1 MTSNFPFEI
10 LRVGPPPASTFTIT
24 EIAHRAKLDQNES
37 PVDVPQAVK
46 EQILDR
52 VARQAWCRY
61 PQPKQ
66 YAEIKRAFGEVVGQP
81 AERLILTVG
90 ADQIIGLAFGAA
102 GGAGRRARIFE
113 PTYPMFAD
121 FARITG
127 TQADRVVL
135 GADFDVAAHGLGDP
149 VELLCLVSPNNPTG
163 TGPDRA
169 LVQEALGRDCLVL
182 VDEAYADYAGESVVD
197 LVDQHANLLVA
208 RSLSKATLAG
218 VRLGYG
224 VGHPE
229 LIRVLERMIFAP
241 YHLNSLQLA
250 VAEAFGTIQP
260 HLEAMVRDVVS
271 ERERVAASL
280 VQLGLRVWPSRAN
293 FLLFE
298 VDDVR
303 HVNGRLLDRGICV
316 RDVSAMAGLGEHL
329 RVTMGTRQE
338 NDLFLEAMKDACAGP
353 P

>member
-1 MTSNFPFEI
+1 MTSDFPYEL
-10 LRVGPPPASTFTIT
+10 LRVGPPAASTFTIS
-24 EIAHRAKLDQNES
+24 EIEHRAKLDQNES
-37 PVDVPQAVK
+37 PVDVPRSVK
-46 EQILDR
+46 DQILAT
-52 VARQAWCRY
+52 VAEQAWSRY

-90 ADQIIGLAFGAA
+90 ADQMIGLAFWAA

-135 GADFDVAAHGLGDP
+135 GPDFDVAGHGLGDE

-163 TGPDRA
+163 CGPDRA
-169 LVQEALGRDCLVL
+169 LVEKGLRRDCLVL

-197 LVDQHANLLVA
+197 LVDQHPNLLVA

-224 VGHPE
+224 IGHPG

-241 YHLNSLQLA
+241 YHLNNLQLA
-250 VAEAFGTIQP
+250 VAAAFGTVQP
-260 HLEAMVRDVVS
+260 HLAAMVQGVVA
-271 ERERVAASL
+271 ERHRVGAAL
-280 VQLGLRVWPSRAN
+280 RELGLRVWPSRAN

-298 VDDVR
+298 VDDASR
-303 HVNGRLLDRGICV
+303 VNGRLLDGGICV

-329 RVTMGTRQE
+329 RVTIGTRPE
-338 NDLFLEAMKDACAGP
+338 NDLFLEAMASACGGAP
-353 P
+353 